1 MKYRWILF
9 DADGTLFDY
18 DSAEFFAFKTTLE
31 KYGYSATPDSLKMY
45 RRINSRLFR
54 ELEIGQIKAK
64 ELRTKRFKLLFS
76 QLNFKIDVN
85 EFSRQYLGN
94 LSKASQLLPEAL
106 KTVKALSSKYK
117 LLIITNGV
125 GEVQRSRLN
134 ASELKPYF
142 EDIVTSDEVGAAK
155 PSKAIFDIAFEKM
168 NMPAKKETLIVGDSL
183 TSDMCGGV
191 NFGIDTCWYNPFG
204 MQNDQNFEVT
214 YEIQNLEQI
223 INFVR

>member
-18 DSAEFFAFKTTLE
+18 DSAESFAFKTTLE
-31 KYGYSATPDSLKMY
+31 SHDYDATPDSLKMY

-54 ELEIGQIKAK
+54 ELEMGQIKAK

-85 EFSRQYLGN
+85 EFSHQYLGN
-94 LSKASQLLPEAL
+94 LSKASRLLPGAL
-106 KTVKALSSKYK
+106 ETVTALYSKCK
-117 LLIITNGV
+117 LLIITNGI
-125 GEVQRSRLN
+125 GEVQRSRFN

-142 EDIVTSDEVGAAK
+142 EDIIISDEVGAAK
-155 PSKAIFDIAFEKM
+155 PSKEIFDIVFEKM

-183 TSDMCGGV
+183 TSDMSGGV
-191 NFGIDTCWYNPFG
+191 NFGIDTCWYNPLG
-204 MQNDQNFEVT
+204 MNNDQDLLVT
-214 YEIQNLEQI
+214 YEIQNLEQVI
-223 INFVR
+223 KFV

>member
-1 MKYRWILF
+1 MKYTWILF

-18 DSAEFFAFKTTLE
+18 DSAESSAFKTTLE
-31 KYGYSATPDSLKMY
+31 RHGYDATPDSLKMY
-45 RRINSRLFR
+45 QRINSRLFR
-54 ELEIGQIKAK
+54 ELEMGQIKAK

-94 LSKASQLLPEAL
+94 LSKASRLLPGAL
-106 KTVKALSSKYK
+106 ETVKTLYSKCK
-117 LLIITNGV
+117 LLIITNGI

-142 EDIVTSDEVGAAK
+142 DDVVISDEVGAAK
-155 PSKAIFDIAFEKM
+155 PSKEIFDIAFGKM

-183 TSDMCGGV
+183 TSDMRGGV
-191 NFGIDTCWYNPFG
+191 NFGIDTCWYNPLG
-204 MQNDQNFEVT
+204 MQNNQDFEIT
-214 YEIQNLEQI
+214 YEIQNLEQL
-223 INFVR
+223 INLV